1 MRKVNIDNRVW
12 PLHHSASTTM
22 AMYPRLNIPRSINGL
37 FRGAKTRGL
46 CCLRWTQMRFG
57 ALAIVLFIAAL
68 VNAQIMP
75 DSAPD
80 KSSMHQH
87 YDAAYRFQS
96 SGDLAR
102 ADLEHARF
110 LVAALKHIANFNAN
124 TGDYA
129 HAAPLY
135 DEALALAPADFALLM
150 DYAGASLDAHDP
162 KKAKSLLHVAGGLNA
177 KDTTGRQKADMH
189 RMLGSALRAL
199 GNTNAAIEEFHAAIA
214 MDPTIEN
221 LCALGDAVLEA
232 NGPRAA
238 AAIFAKVVE
247 QFGDTAAVRMRIG
260 RIYGLA
266 GVPDQA
272 IEEFKKAVAMDP
284 KVPGAHYSLGAAY
297 MGNSAADF
305 PKAEAEFRKELAL
318 YPNDAFSY
326 AQLGQI
332 ALRRRDYHG
341 AELDYK
347 RAATLNPLDAENFD
361 ELGKIYLETERP
373 SDAEAAMRKA
383 IALTVDP
390 ASNNYAIQRAHY
402 RLGRLLLANGDS
414 LEGER
419 ELQISQELLAKRD
432 VQVGSKL
439 SGEQVERSP
448 LERTRVATPTETQEA
463 TLFAKQTGPLIAAS
477 YNNLGVHAA
486 MKEEFAK
493 AAGYFQAA
501 AKWNPTLSG
510 VDSNWGRA
518 AFAAHECEQAISP
531 IRRAL
536 AAHPS
541 DSELRA
547 ILDECASTPSTH

>member
-1 MRKVNIDNRVW
+1 MERSLSVSIK
-12 PLHHSASTTM
+12 M
-22 AMYPRLNIPRSINGL
+22 AIPARPDSPRSVNVL
-37 FRGAKTRGL
+37 FRGVKLGGF
-46 CCLRWTQMRFG
+46 CCRWSTPKRVGVLVLLLSSGSAGSAQM
-57 ALAIVLFIAAL
+57 
-68 VNAQIMP
+68 
-75 DSAPD
+75 APATLSD

-102 ADLEHARF
+102 ADVEHTHF
-110 LVAALKHIANFNAN
+110 LVAALDHIANFYAN

-129 HAAPLY
+129 HAVPLY
-135 DEALALAPADFALLM
+135 DEALTLAPRDFGLLM
-150 DYAGASLDAHDP
+150 DYAGASLDARDA
-162 KKAKSLLHVAGGLNA
+162 KKAKSLLRVAGGL
-177 KDTTGRQKADMH
+177 DTKSTTRRRKAEIR

-199 GNTNAAIEEFHAAIA
+199 GDTKAAIEEFHAAIA
-214 MDPTIEN
+214 IDPSIEN
-221 LCALGDAVLEA
+221 LCALGEAVLDT
-232 NGPRAA
+232 NGPKAA
-238 AAIFAKVVE
+238 APIFAKVVA

-260 RIYGLA
+260 RIYGLG
-266 GVPDQA
+266 GVPDHA
-272 IEEFKKAVAMDP
+272 IEEFQKAVAMDS
-284 KVPGAHYSLGAAY
+284 KMPGAHYSLGAAY
-297 MGNSAADF
+297 MANSAADF
-305 PKAEAEFRKELAL
+305 PKAEAEFHKELAL

-332 ALRRRDYHG
+332 ALRRRDYHE

-361 ELGKIYLETERP
+361 ELGKIYLATERR

-402 RLGRLLLANGDS
+402 RLGQLLLANGDS
-414 LEGER
+414 PEGTH
-419 ELQISQELLAKRD
+419 ELQISEELLAKRD
-432 VQVGSKL
+432 IQAGSKL

-448 LERTRVATPTETQEA
+448 LERTRVATPAETEESKT
-463 TLFAKQTGPLIAAS
+463 FAKQTGPLIAAS

-518 AFAAHECEQAISP
+518 AFAVHECEQAIGP
-531 IRRAL
+531 LRRAL

-547 ILDECASTPSTH
+547 MLDECESRVR